1 MANIKNLR
9 PKPITSVEQ
18 AKSMGRKGGLAS
30 VKAKREKKLMS
41 QIYGEFLAERF
52 KVRVDGKDQE
62 ITGADLVGRVVKT
75 VLNEGGSPAV
85 SLMKEIREAT
95 EGSKVKVEGELG
107 TPVKFVFVDPPKKNA
122 DPE

>member
-1 MANIKNLR
+1 MNDHNLN
-9 PKPITSVEQ
+9 PV
-18 AKSMGRKGGLAS
+18 KSKKEARERGRKGGIRS
-30 VKAKREKKLMS
+30 GEVKREKKLMS

-52 KVRVDGKDQE
+52 KVRVDGKDHE